1 MLGIRRTLDIFHKTK
16 EAISIKIYNQWHLGV
31 VSVAVPESI
40 AEGIPLAAGG
50 GRERQIWRLHWQ
62 GMGGSGLASSKDWQG
77 MPLVFPMIFHGNK
90 TYWETLKLPWVVSK
104 YGSGKQDAPARP
116 RCSAG
121 SAGLCGSQPSTCPG
135 LSRPEQGRHQ
145 TNSWVILM
153 VMRGFMIGYGWL
165 LFFCWGGCWVNYVGA
180 NLRFTLYIYYRLGS
194 TLYMGLVWIFDS
206 HTISL
211 VGSFKL
217 CCAVAGAFSL
227 ATRLLAYASAVI
239 ESQA

>member
-16 EAISIKIYNQWHLGV
+16 EAISIKIYNQWHLGL

-40 AEGIPLAAGG
+40 AEGIPVTAGG

-165 LFFCWGGCWVNYVGA
+165 LFFGRGGCWVNYVGA
-180 NLRFTLYIYYRLGS
+180 NLRFTLYIYHTWFHIIYI
-194 TLYMGLVWIFDS
+194 GLVWTLT
-206 HTISL
+206 HTP
-211 VGSFKL
+211 F
-217 CCAVAGAFSL
+217 
-227 ATRLLAYASAVI
+227 LLL
-239 ESQA
+239 

>member
-1 MLGIRRTLDIFHKTK
+1 MWYQSQYQRALRRAFPLLQEVEEKDR
-16 EAISIKIYNQWHLGV
+16 S
-31 VSVAVPESI
+31 
-40 AEGIPLAAGG
+40 EGFTGK
-50 GRERQIWRLHWQ
+50 

-90 TYWETLKLPWVVSK
+90 TYWETLKFPWVVSK

-121 SAGLCGSQPSTCPG
+121 TAGLCGSQPSTCPG

-165 LFFCWGGCWVNYVGA
+165 LLFCWGG
-180 NLRFTLYIYYRLGS
+180 
-194 TLYMGLVWIFDS
+194 
-206 HTISL
+206 
-211 VGSFKL
+211 
-217 CCAVAGAFSL
+217 AG
-227 ATRLLAYASAVI
+227 
-239 ESQA
+239 